1 MRTWFDVRRTVPIRL
16 IFLII
21 DTAVFAGFATLIL
34 VGASA
39 VSEYT
44 FKRLPADSADFGL
57 LPPAV
62 KSLGWKQM
70 PDEIKNFLGNVV
82 HLFRNVFEGMTTV
95 YEAFVT
101 INHAFI
107 SAGRTAW
114 AALHH
119 GLDEQAPSAPL
130 REEDIACT
138 KEEEIA
144 QAEPSE
150 LAKQSDVFF
159 GTLDLKHRNSFKHQS
174 DDLE

>member
-1 MRTWFDVRRTVPIRL
+1 
-16 IFLII
+16 
-21 DTAVFAGFATLIL
+21 
-34 VGASA
+34 
-39 VSEYT
+39 
-44 FKRLPADSADFGL
+44 
-57 LPPAV
+57 
-62 KSLGWKQM
+62 M

-119 GLDEQAPSAPL
+119 GLDEQATSQPSSNISEEQIVEAPSAPL